1 MKLKQLLNNPN
12 YSVPIKE
19 RGSFWSY
26 GIGMI
31 FYYMIVGSYM
41 NTYLLLQG
49 VDLKAIALILLL
61 VKIWDAVNDP
71 LFAFIFDRI
80 KFKRE
85 KCLPWLRIA
94 AFIMPLAS
102 ILFFQIPS
110 HWSHAGKLVWFTV
123 TYMLWDAAYTVCDV
137 PFFSMTTTM
146 SSDMNERNLLFS
158 NARFWHG
165 FGNLACTTMMT
176 WFVGEKGGMSFSKAA
191 IIVCLIGAVFTIPL
205 FFWGKERYA
214 IPPKRE
220 GEEEEKKFTVK
231 EMFTY
236 LKKNK
241 YLTIMYGCQI
251 LSGALATGGAAGMVG
266 TFYLYGQTTFG
277 IITNIMGMMPGPL
290 VALILPYI
298 LKKYDRFKV
307 YMTCNI
313 FCFAWG
319 LVGFSAYFLGF
330 LTVPWAIISTC
341 VTAFPSTISGFLAYM
356 FTLDALEYGRYKTGI
371 DATGIN
377 FAVQTF
383 SAKIPSAVSTA
394 LGTWLLSLT
403 SFVLVEADSIADLIA
418 SGVTQTRQAIT
429 EMYLVTSLP
438 GMFASAVSLILLL
451 CFYKLRSKD
460 VAVMAKYNAGEITR
474 EECDAQLSRKY

>member
-146 SSDMNERNLLFS
+146 TVNMDERNTLFS
-158 NARFWHG
+158 VARVFHG
-165 FGNLACTTMMT
+165 AGTLLCTTAMT
-176 WFVGEKGGMSFSKAA
+176 WLVGENVGMSFGTAS
-191 IIVCLIGAVFTIPL
+191 IIVCGIGVLFTIPL
-205 FFWGKERYA
+205 CFLGKERYA
-214 IPPKRE
+214 VTTKE
-220 GEEEEKKFTVK
+220 NGEPEQKFTLK
-231 EMFTY
+231 EMFSY

-277 IITNIMGMMPGPL
+277 IITNIMGSPL
-290 VALILPYI
+290 
-298 LKKYDRFKV
+298 
-307 YMTCNI
+307 
-313 FCFAWG
+313 
-319 LVGFSAYFLGF
+319 
-330 LTVPWAIISTC
+330 
-341 VTAFPSTISGFLAYM
+341 
-356 FTLDALEYGRYKTGI
+356 
-371 DATGIN
+371 
-377 FAVQTF
+377 
-383 SAKIPSAVSTA
+383 
-394 LGTWLLSLT
+394 
-403 SFVLVEADSIADLIA
+403 
-418 SGVTQTRQAIT
+418 
-429 EMYLVTSLP
+429 
-438 GMFASAVSLILLL
+438 
-451 CFYKLRSKD
+451 
-460 VAVMAKYNAGEITR
+460 
-474 EECDAQLSRKY
+474 